1 MADEK
6 GFRKAICACVT
17 QNRLTSP
24 LLRAM
29 IQYNPLVAADV
40 IRTLLSTATT
50 TNTNTNTNTNTLSSS
65 LWSDALLQSPLSIH
79 VLHIAS
85 QLLRLETIPK
95 DFFPLF
101 VDRSVQ
107 RITEIRDHS
116 QQIHLIQC
124 FCVLLAGVFHRQGMD
139 AKV

>member
-6 GFRKAICACVT
+6 GFRRAICACVT

-50 TNTNTNTNTNTLSSS
+50 TNTNTLSSS

-116 QQIHLIQC
+116 QQVHLIQC

>member
-1 MADEK
+1 MVADEK
-6 GFRKAICACVT
+6 GFRRAICACVT

-50 TNTNTNTNTNTLSSS
+50 TNTNTLSSS

-116 QQIHLIQC
+116 QQVHLIQC